1 MPQMLTPNAK
11 SGERSDKRRV
21 TAADLNEPSLVAG
34 NEVTV
39 YAQEVPADFGL
50 HWGYGYSN
58 REAGQTSFVD
68 FDFQNSNGNAID
80 GELVLAI
87 TDSSQETVIAKRYFQ
102 SLGDLRDSVA
112 SDRTEKIL
120 MPEMQPAAREDRHL
134 ELRIVA
140 DASSDGDTVSSANS
154 SGKLNY
160 GRLRR

>member
-1 MPQMLTPNAK
+1 MLTPNAK
-11 SGERSDKRRV
+11 SGENSDKKRV
-21 TAADLNEPSLVAG
+21 TDADLDEPDLVAG

-39 YAQEVPADFGL
+39 YEEQVPADFAY
-50 HWGYGYSN
+50 HWGYGFSN

-68 FDFQNSNGNAID
+68 FDFQNSAGNAIQ

-87 TDSSQETVIAKRYFQ
+87 TDSSQEEVLAKRYFE

-134 ELRIVA
+134 ELRINA
-140 DASSDGDTVSSANS
+140 DSGSDGDTVSSANS
-154 SGKLNY
+154 DGKLNY
-160 GRLRR
+160 GRIRR